1 MTAPDGFVR
10 LTELLK
16 SLARQI
22 VDQQER
28 LDDEHARRL
37 DALARVLKEAP
48 APLAVELS
56 QLVSSDRL
64 ALGEVEI
71 EVSCGVSSSR
81 ERQAAVGVRLV
92 NLGFQRRYAH
102 TSYAE
107 SAVRL
112 SVRRLPLDTAGPP
125 AAPTAAPT
133 LARKEN

>member
-10 LTELLK
+10 LPELLK

-37 DALARVLKEAP
+37 DALARVLADAP
-48 APLAVELS
+48 APVASELS
-56 QLVSSDRL
+56 RLASADRL

-71 EVSCGVSSSR
+71 EVSCAVSSSR
-81 ERQAAVGVRLV
+81 ERRGAVGVRLV

-107 SAVRL
+107 SAL
-112 SVRRLPLDTAGPP
+112 SLNVRRLPFDTAGPP
-125 AAPTAAPT
+125 AAPTADAN